1 MGLDGMDGAQ
11 SVGNVV
17 GTGWGAEAHTCE
29 ESEGESQ
36 LPVTNA
42 GVKLTESV
50 TSDDDDSVNLAE
62 NALTTFQGTHL
73 SPPVTICHHLSAS
86 VRVPELGMSL
96 LQSEKL

>member
-17 GTGWGAEAHTCE
+17 GKGWGAEVHTCE
-29 ESEGESQ
+29 ESECESQ

-50 TSDDDDSVNLAE
+50 TSDDDDTCQSRRICSDNLSR
-62 NALTTFQGTHL
+62 H
-73 SPPVTICHHLSAS
+73 SSVTICHHLSAS

-96 LQSEKL
+96 LQREVVA